1 MNKMNFLTTKI
12 YQKAAALIF
21 ILFMV
26 IMARVIITAY
36 TEPSGSTGLTMG
48 KIQQMRYQSSLNQT
62 EVSKE

>member
-1 MNKMNFLTTKI
+1 MNFLTTKI